1 MSAKFLHGI
10 TDDPQ
15 VEREMEKQ
23 IGCMA
28 GFLQLFDRHQILTG
42 RRLYGPKRLAAA
54 RSSSSSPR
62 LDTSADASS
71 AQNMTSQDIHGPS
84 LDSAGFSNASSRASS
99 MDYNEQIRQPVLF
112 KEQMASQSPAIDR
125 TAFQSRVSEN
135 SGMLSAQHKD
145 VKLAQACENSRGVI
159 PSREHPRYSLDSSR
173 HSLDIRDVVRDSFHR
188 DPPKLSMDARVQS
201 KIEAN
206 KHGAKQGSWTDGR
219 DATTGKETISPSRK
233 SLPKSKEHL
242 PSSSEISAKSV
253 MDTDLKRVSGNNKE
267 QIKSASESKEGQQF
281 SYDGR
286 EMSRAFLFEYRD
298 TFRSSLKL
306 REAPRL
312 SLDSRAYT
320 DQSGCLYAE
329 EIQNDKQLL
338 HANGHSHEH
347 PKNNLQE
354 MGDDKKRSPS
364 VVARLM
370 GLEVMPESK
379 PTSQKKAE
387 LRRSASESRVSYDI
401 RRSKYAEGNGG
412 SQFSSSM
419 NAKNTPDHK
428 AVETAAISRQI
439 FSPAKQQDNG
449 ASSLSKAKKS
459 HQFQSHCDEDRGPE
473 TETLER
479 MLRFPEGSIQ
489 GSLSPYLKQ
498 KAADQRPMQRYP
510 IEAAPWRHQENWQN
524 YQQNAFESQNFLPEH
539 KRNSSKGSDALYSEI
554 EKKLKERGLE
564 ENGKNLETLK
574 QILEAMQL
582 KSLLHSAKD
591 RDLNQDQQSNS
602 LQHNKLNDVD
612 HASRMRIFN
621 EAKLLS
627 RQREMQRNLARPFE
641 APIVVMKPAKLL
653 SNLKSTRT
661 SEILSKNREK
671 VGYGLSQIGY
681 KSNGNRVCSPSNN
694 TSLNHFGNEIAP
706 TVRQRRQR
714 MANEALQRESNLR
727 RSRTSLSPQNA
738 ARTAQSSSPLSTV
751 KSPSSSSP
759 NKQRVTKPEIEKKA
773 RNSGSLIKERDN
785 GRSSPGTQSPK
796 PARQVA
802 SRKIGSDRE
811 QRSPCNK
818 AKMKEVSAMEPD
830 ESELNPSLDNH
841 LLDETSQRSDSNRSL
856 ISNLDLE
863 KPSSAKNRDD
873 DNCEAES
880 NYIRGKDLDRCEKS
894 LVSTEI
900 PEQPS
905 PVSVLDPSLYKE
917 DCSPPPI
924 VKRSITFTDEET
936 RTHDDSNLGNWNRS
950 GFLKRQCQSDEPH
963 LVTYKMLNDSR
974 NGILKPEIDSIKSL
988 LELDGLHPGI
998 DKPNP
1003 EYCYIIDILLA
1014 SGLLAYTETYTVV
1027 FHSSGYPI
1035 DPQLFSVLEQTHS
1048 NLSLSKPRDGQD
1060 SRKKPNIEKMN
1071 RRLIFN
1077 TVNDILYKKLSP
1089 YLHLQPWI
1097 CSANKISRRRPIGQ
1111 QLLKQVWSEIQCL
1124 PSVPSEDIC
1133 DTISTILEK
1142 DLAETVNSWTD
1153 HKTELAGVVLDMER
1167 MIFKDLMN
1175 ETIGDLG
1182 ALSSRCRQPNLLS
1195 RPRRKLHFN

>member
-71 AQNMTSQDIHGPS
+71 AQNVTSQDIQRPS
-84 LDSAGFSNASSRASS
+84 FDSSAYSNASSRASS
-99 MDYNEQIRQPVLF
+99 MDYNEQIRQPVPS
-112 KEQMASQSPAIDR
+112 KEQRTSQSPGIAR
-125 TAFQSRVSEN
+125 TAFQSRASEN
-135 SGMLSAQHKD
+135 SAMLSTEKKD
-145 VKLAQACENSRGVI
+145 VKLAQACETSRRVI
-159 PSREHPRYSLDSSR
+159 PSKEQPRFSLDSSR

-201 KIEAN
+201 RIEGN
-206 KHGAKQGSWTDGR
+206 KHSAKQRSWTDGR
-219 DATTGKETISPSRK
+219 DATTGKEPISLSPK
-233 SLPKSKEHL
+233 SLPKSKEHR
-242 PSSSEISAKSV
+242 PSSSEVSAKSV

-267 QIKSASESKEGQQF
+267 QIKSACESKEAPQF
-281 SYDGR
+281 TYDGR
-286 EMSRAFLFEYRD
+286 EMPRAFLFEYRD
-298 TFRSSLKL
+298 AFRSSLKL
-306 REAPRL
+306 REVPRL
-312 SLDSRAYT
+312 SLDSRAYI
-320 DQSGCLYAE
+320 DQRGCLYGE
-329 EIQNDKQLL
+329 EIQNDKQLF
-338 HANGHSHEH
+338 HVNGHPHEH
-347 PKNNLQE
+347 TKNNLQE
-354 MGDDKKRSPS
+354 MGDDKRRSPS

-370 GLEVMPESK
+370 GLEVMPESN
-379 PTSQKKAE
+379 PTSKKAE
-387 LRRSASESRVSYDI
+387 LRRSASESRINYDI
-401 RRSKYAEGNGG
+401 RRSRYTEGNGS
-412 SQFSSSM
+412 SQFISSV

-428 AVETAAISRQI
+428 GVETAAISRQI
-439 FSPAKQQDNG
+439 FSPAKQQDSG
-449 ASSLSKAKKS
+449 AFSLSKVKKS
-459 HQFQSHCDEDRGPE
+459 HQLQSHCDEDRGPE
-473 TETLER
+473 TETLEQ
-479 MLRFPEGSIQ
+479 MVLFPEGSIQ

-524 YQQNAFESQNFLPEH
+524 YQQNAFESQNFFPEH

-554 EKKLKERGLE
+554 EKKLKLRGLE
-564 ENGKNLETLK
+564 ENGKDLETLK
-574 QILEAMQL
+574 QIVEAMQL
-582 KSLLHSAKD
+582 KSLLQSAKD
-591 RDLNQDQQSNS
+591 RDMNQDQQSNF
-602 LQHNKLNDVD
+602 LQHNRLNDVD
-612 HASRMRIFN
+612 HSSRMRIFN

-653 SNLKSTRT
+653 SNLKPTRT
-661 SEILSKNREK
+661 SEILSNNREK
-671 VGYGLSQIGY
+671 VRYGSSQIGY
-681 KSNGNRVCSPSNN
+681 KSNGNRVSSPSNN

-714 MANEALQRESNLR
+714 MANEALQRECNLR
-727 RSRTSLSPQNA
+727 RSRTSLSPQTA
-738 ARTAQSSSPLSTV
+738 ARTAQSSSPSSTV

-759 NKQRVTKPEIEKKA
+759 NKQKVTKPEMEKKA
-773 RNSGSLIKERDN
+773 RISGSLIKERDN
-785 GRSSPGTQSPK
+785 GRGSPGTQSPK
-796 PARQVA
+796 SARQVA
-802 SRKIGSDRE
+802 SRKIGSDKE
-811 QRSPCNK
+811 HRSPCNK
-818 AKMKEVSAMEPD
+818 AKMKEVYALESD
-830 ESELNPSLDNH
+830 ESELNPSLNNP
-841 LLDETSQRSDSNRSL
+841 LVDETSQRSDSNRST

-863 KPSSAKNRDD
+863 KPSSAKIRED

-880 NYIRGKDLDRCEKS
+880 NYLRGKDLDRCEKS
-894 LVSTEI
+894 LVPTEI

-924 VKRSITFTDEET
+924 VKRSITFAEEET
-936 RTHDDSNLGNWNRS
+936 KTHDDSNLGNWNHL
-950 GFLKRQCQSDEPH
+950 GFFKRQCQLDEPL

-974 NGILKPEIDSIKSL
+974 NGIQQPEIDSIKSL
-988 LELDGLHPGI
+988 LELDGLHSGI

-1003 EYCYIIDILLA
+1003 EYCYIVDILLA

-1027 FHSSGYPI
+1027 FHSSGFPV
-1035 DPQLFSVLEQTHS
+1035 DPQLFFVLEKRHS
-1048 NLSLSKPRDGQD
+1048 NLSPSKPQDGQD
-1060 SRKKPNIEKMN
+1060 SRKKPKIEKIN

-1097 CSANKISRRRPIGQ
+1097 CSANKIPRRRPTGQ
-1111 QLLKQVWSEIQCL
+1111 QLLQQVWGEIQCL
-1124 PSVPSEDIC
+1124 PSILSEDIC
-1133 DTISTILEK
+1133 DTICTILEK

-1153 HKTELAGVVLDMER
+1153 HKTELAEVVLDMER
-1167 MIFKDLMN
+1167 MIFKDLID
-1175 ETIGDLG
+1175 ETIGDMG
-1182 ALSSRCRQPNLLS
+1182 ALSSRCRQSNLLS
-1195 RPRRKLHFN
+1195 TPRRKLHFN